1 MIGLVTGGQETDDGS
16 VIIDIVTGG
25 QETYDRSVII
35 GVLTDGSVTK
45 GILAGGEKSRHV

>member
-1 MIGLVTGGQETDDGS
+1 MIGLITGGQETYDGSVMIGLVTGGQETDDG
-16 VIIDIVTGG
+16 
-25 QETYDRSVII
+25 SVII